1 MQQIKEL
8 QKEIEVYKQT
18 IVNIESL
25 IVWDQIHYTK
35 NFILIEA
42 LKMIEKELLYL
53 EKSLNKLIAKN
64 N

>member
-18 IVNIESL
+18 IVNIEGL

>member
-1 MQQIKEL
+1 MQQLKEL

-18 IVNIESL
+18 IINIEGL